1 MPTRD
6 DITELDLE
14 RIRAL
19 LIDILS
25 SDKYCALF
33 KLQEVYELG
42 IVLISAQGGYKYV
55 SDTYCKSVVDG
66 WQLLVNARNSTSHNL
81 YNNDLVYRDV
91 TRLVESV
98 VFKQIAQLVQIN
110 WTLLDKLI
118 SDLLIY
124 VNE

>member
-33 KLQEVYELG
+33 KLQEV
-42 IVLISAQGGYKYV
+42 
-55 SDTYCKSVVDG
+55 DG
-66 WQLLVNARNSTSHNL
+66 WQLLVNARN
-81 YNNDLVYRDV
+81 
-91 TRLVESV
+91 RLLS
-98 VFKQIAQLVQIN
+98 
-110 WTLLDKLI
+110 
-118 SDLLIY
+118 
-124 VNE
+124 

>member
-42 IVLISAQGGYKYV
+42 IVLISAQGGYILGRLIRVTALPSGTISRLCIYLPG
-55 SDTYCKSVVDG
+55 KSKD
-66 WQLLVNARNSTSHNL
+66 RIT
-81 YNNDLVYRDV
+81 
-91 TRLVESV
+91 
-98 VFKQIAQLVQIN
+98 
-110 WTLLDKLI
+110 
-118 SDLLIY
+118 
-124 VNE
+124 

>member
-42 IVLISAQGGYKYV
+42 IVLISAQGGYI
-55 SDTYCKSVVDG
+55 
-66 WQLLVNARNSTSHNL
+66 L
-81 YNNDLVYRDV
+81 
-91 TRLVESV
+91 
-98 VFKQIAQLVQIN
+98 
-110 WTLLDKLI
+110 
-118 SDLLIY
+118 
-124 VNE
+124 